1 MTDFEA
7 PYFRR
12 VYRDYP
18 AQNPDRKLA
27 FYRRII
33 EEWAPPVRPL
43 ELLDL
48 GCGPGRF
55 LAFLDRGGGVRPY
68 GTDVSE
74 WALEQ
79 ARAALPRADLRRASA
94 ADRPYP
100 PASFDVVTAMDV
112 IEHVPDLRAVGDAVA
127 AMLRPG
133 GLFVFVVP
141 VYDGLS
147 GPVIKILDRDPTHVH
162 KWGRGAWL
170 SWAAERFR
178 VLDWWGLVRY
188 LFPGRLYLHLPTRR
202 LRRHSPAILVACRRP
217 EVGG

>member
-33 EEWAPPVRPL
+33 EEWAPSVRPL

-55 LAFLDRGGGVRPY
+55 LAFLDRAGGVRAS

-74 WALEQ
+74 LTLAFEERL
-79 ARAALPRADLRRASA
+79 DLRWEPR
-94 ADRPYP
+94 
-100 PASFDVVTAMDV
+100 VTV
-112 IEHVPDLRAVGDAVA
+112 YRWRLPQ
-127 AMLRPG
+127 PG
-133 GLFVFVVP
+133 
-141 VYDGLS
+141 
-147 GPVIKILDRDPTHVH
+147 
-162 KWGRGAWL
+162 
-170 SWAAERFR
+170 
-178 VLDWWGLVRY
+178 
-188 LFPGRLYLHLPTRR
+188 
-202 LRRHSPAILVACRRP
+202 
-217 EVGG
+217 